1 MQHAAQIE
9 PSCDRVPSAAPLM
22 PLPIDWSR
30 VAFGIATY
38 NAPHERALLQAA
50 ADTWLRMVRG
60 AALLLTT
67 DRDDPRSDAEVA
79 PSASGGVELG
89 VELVVHR
96 CARCC
101 GDAKRPCDGG
111 VVEGWKARTKVA
123 EMFAEM
129 ARRWGGGGA
138 EAGGAGGG
146 AAGGAAAGRPA
157 RDWFLKLDADSTLV
171 PHNLGALLAELLWL
185 VGAAPPLLLG
195 LARLTGLEPQP
206 SRLKIDLPLTR
217 ASSALDRP
225 PAARGGRP
233 LGCATPR
240 AAPGACAASGGAR
253 ATAGD
258 RDRGQG

>member
-1 MQHAAQIE
+1 MQHAALIE
-9 PSCDRVPSAAPLM
+9 PSCDRVPSAAPLT
-22 PLPIDWSR
+22 PSPIDWSR

-101 GDAKRPCDGG
+101 GDTKQKCDGG
-111 VVEGWKARTKVA
+111 VFEGWKARTKVA

-146 AAGGAAAGRPA
+146 GAAAGAAAGAARGAAPGAAPGRPS

-195 LARLTGLEPQP
+195 LAACR
-206 SRLKIDLPLTR
+206 SRG
-217 ASSALDRP
+217 A
-225 PAARGGRP
+225 AAR
-233 LGCATPR
+233 LCH
-240 AAPGACAASGGAR
+240 AAGGA
-253 ATAGD
+253 GCV
-258 RDRGQG
+258 RGMERGKRRG

>member
-1 MQHAAQIE
+1 MAAQWPSGPLIASPRSKEAVCVQHAALIE
-9 PSCDRVPSAAPLM
+9 PSCDRVASRASLTPS
-22 PLPIDWSR
+22 PIDWSR

-79 PSASGGVELG
+79 PSAAGGVELG

-101 GDAKRPCDGG
+101 GDAKQECDGG
-111 VVEGWKARTKVA
+111 VVEGWMARTKVA

-129 ARRWGGGGA
+129 ARRWGGGGV
-138 EAGGAGGG
+138 EGGAARGAARG
-146 AAGGAAAGRPA
+146 AAGGAALGRPA

-195 LARLTGLEPQP
+195 LAACRSWG
-206 SRLKIDLPLTR
+206 
-217 ASSALDRP
+217 A
-225 PAARGGRP
+225 AAR
-233 LGCATPR
+233 LCH
-240 AAPGACAASGGAR
+240 AAGGA
-253 ATAGD
+253 GCV
-258 RDRGQG
+258 RGKRRG